1 MYGKGYT
8 QFTCS
13 RMTCSF
19 ANLHREVY
27 IKKIY
32 IPVIMKKKIIYICT
46 PMIFTD
52 MFFFPVKQSL
62 LNKMLIRLSVWLSKI
77 ELGWQ
82 LNRTDWI
89 WRFQLCYQAEWKP
102 GKIEC
107 IDCCFWI
114 VKIAI
119 STNKQFVLL
128 LKTAVSFK
136 KNKILKSN
144 FNSQFCQLKKKKEVL
159 EMKMNKEQL
168 LDLRSFTSP

>member
-1 MYGKGYT
+1 MARDIRSLLVAKWPVALLIYME
-8 QFTCS
+8 S
-13 RMTCSF
+13 
-19 ANLHREVY
+19 Y
-27 IKKIY
+27 ILKKYIYQWLWKKIY
-32 IPVIMKKKIIYICT
+32 IYIYT

-89 WRFQLCYQAEWKP
+89 WRFQLCYQAEWKS

-119 STNKQFVLL
+119 STNKQFMLL

-136 KNKILKSN
+136 KK
-144 FNSQFCQLKKKKEVL
+144 
-159 EMKMNKEQL
+159 
-168 LDLRSFTSP
+168 